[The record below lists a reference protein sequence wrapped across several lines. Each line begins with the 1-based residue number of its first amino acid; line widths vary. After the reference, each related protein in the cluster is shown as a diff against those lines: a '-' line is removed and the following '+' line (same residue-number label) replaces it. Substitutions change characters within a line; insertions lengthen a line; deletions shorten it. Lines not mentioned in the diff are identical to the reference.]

1 MLDSFRKIAKTWFGK
16 LLGAF
21 LIVGLAGFGIS
32 NVIFDIG
39 SSTVARVGDQE
50 ITTRE
55 FQRAYDTQL
64 NQFAQQTGQMPTAQD
79 AIAMGIPSVVIN
91 RLASEAAINELG
103 EDMGIGVSDD
113 RLGKMLREDPS
124 FSGTL
129 GQFDRTSFLRVLQQN
144 GFTEAEYFDLQTK
157 AARRQQLISGL
168 FAGSAAPEA
177 AQELV
182 SRYTGDTRT
191 LDYFV
196 VNAQAIE
203 PVAEPTEEELAAY
216 LAEQQAEFRTAE
228 TRTVDLLS
236 LSPEAIAATKT
247 IGDEEIAAEYER
259 TKASRVRLERRRIKQ
274 VPLADEAQA
283 GLFESG
289 KAAGKSFDELLTE
302 TGLTATD
309 LGTLAKS
316 EVTDPQLAEAAFVI
330 AQGDFVVIQG
340 AGGKRV
346 VTVSAIEPGGQ
357 ITLEEARDEIGQ
369 ALALGQARNEYV
381 DILDQVEELR
391 AAFQPLA
398 QIAGRFGLAVKTV
411 IVTEAG
417 SELTAVPDVPE
428 TERAR
433 VAEAIFAAA
442 QDKLAP
448 TLSLGSNRN
457 VWFDLKAVEPARD
470 QTLDEVHDAVL
481 AAVTAE
487 RSEAAVVAEVEKITG
502 RLKAGEAFADI
513 AVSLNQ
519 FPILSQPL
527 GRSGDGTTVL
537 NQDVAAAAFAG
548 GPSHFGSARNGD
560 GDYVVFQVV
569 EVTAATAEATDAAR
583 SFVEEANRETLYG
596 DFVNGLRDAAGIRL
610 NRQTFDQL
618 IALDAA
624 TGQ

>member
-55 FQRAYDTQL
+55 FQRAYNAQL
-64 NQFAQQTGQMPTAQD
+64 NQFAQRTGQLPTAQD

-103 EDMGIGVSDD
+103 EAMGIGVSDD

-168 FAGSAAPEA
+168 FAGSAAPKI

-182 SRYTGDTRT
+182 SRYTDDTRT

-203 PVAEPTEEELAAY
+203 PVAEPTEEELGAY
-216 LAEQQAEFRTAE
+216 LVEHQAEFRTAE

-236 LSPEAIAATKT
+236 LSPEALAATKT
-247 IGDEEIAAEYER
+247 ISDEEIAAEYER
-259 TKASRVRLERRRIKQ
+259 TQASRVRIERRQIKQ
-274 VPLADEAQA
+274 VPLATEAQA
-283 GLFESG
+283 GWFERG
-289 KAAGKSFDELLTE
+289 KAAGRSFAELLAE

-309 LGTLAKS
+309 LGTLTKA
-316 EVTDPQLAEAAFVI
+316 EVTDPQLAEAAFAI
-330 AQGDFVVIQG
+330 PQGDFVVIQG

-357 ITLEEARDEIGQ
+357 ITLEEARDEIRQ
-369 ALALGQARNEYV
+369 ALALAQARNEYV

-398 QIAGRFGLAVKTV
+398 QIAERFGLRVHPVTMTASGAELEAV
-411 IVTEAG
+411 A
-417 SELTAVPDVPE
+417 DVPE

-433 VAEAIFAAA
+433 VAAAVFAAER
-442 QDKLAP
+442 DRLAP
-448 TLSLGSNRN
+448 TLSLGSNRSI
-457 VWFDLKAVEPARD
+457 WFDLKAIEPSRD
-470 QTLDEVHDAVL
+470 QTLDEVRDAV
-481 AAVTAE
+481 AAALTAE
-487 RSEAAVVAEVEKITG
+487 RTDAAVLAEVEKITA
-502 RLKAGEAFADI
+502 RLKSGEAFADI
-513 AVSLNQ
+513 AASLNQ

-527 GRSGDGTTVL
+527 SRNGDGTAVL

-569 EVTAATAEATDAAR
+569 EVTAATADATDAAR
-583 SFVEEANRETLYG
+583 SFVETASRETLYG

-618 IALDAA
+618 IALDAT